1 MADGRS
7 LLTGLFVGGIIGG
20 AAVLLTA
27 PSSGAQLREK
37 MKTNY
42 DSFEET
48 IKRLKSDGLALKDQ
62 LIKAAKESTDVIK
75 DVSGELQTSIKKW
88 QEEIKPH
95 QQDLQKEIADIEE
108 KIKQLEK
115 TLQN

>member
-7 LLTGLFVGGIIGG
+7 LLTGLFVGGLIGG
-20 AAVLLTA
+20 AAVLLSA
-27 PSSGAQLREK
+27 PSSGKELRGKIKANCNSIE
-37 MKTNY
+37 
-42 DSFEET
+42 DT
-48 IKRLKSDGLALKDQ
+48 IKRLKKDGMALKDQ
-62 LIKAAKESTDVIK
+62 LVQTAKESAEVIK
-75 DVSGELQTSIKKW
+75 DVGGELQTSIKRW

-108 KIKQLEK
+108 KIRQLEK

>member
-7 LLTGLFVGGIIGG
+7 LLTGLFVGGLIGG
-20 AAVLLTA
+20 AAVLLSA
-27 PSSGAQLREK
+27 PSSGKELRGK
-37 MKTNY
+37 
-42 DSFEET
+42 
-48 IKRLKSDGLALKDQ
+48 
-62 LIKAAKESTDVIK
+62 IKAEVIK
-75 DVSGELQTSIKKW
+75 DVGGELQTSIKRW

-108 KIKQLEK
+108 KIRQLEK

>member
-1 MADGRS
+1 MANGRS

-20 AAVLLTA
+20 AAVLLSA
-27 PSSGAQLREK
+27 PSSGKELRGKIKSNCE
-37 MKTNY
+37 
-42 DSFEET
+42 SFEET
-48 IKRLKSDGLALKDQ
+48 IKRLKTDGMALKDQ
-62 LIKAAKESTDVIK
+62 LVRAAKESADVIK
-75 DVSGELQTSIKKW
+75 DVSGELQTSFKKW